1 MRNRVQQSS
10 FKALKKE
17 LVFDIDMTDYDDI
30 RTCCSGA
37 SICPLCWKFMIIAV
51 KILDRALRGVCVYV
65 CVWVG
70 GCAIYTTTPH
80 SPSSL
85 LPPSFSE
92 DFGFRHLLWVYSGR
106 RGIHCWVCDQEAIQL
121 SQDAR
126 VAIVEYLTLVRGGEQ
141 QQQKVKLK
149 KPPYHPSIK

>member
-1 MRNRVQQSS
+1 MKVLHCAALISNAVEICNRIM
-10 FKALKKE
+10 
-17 LVFDIDMTDYDDI
+17 FDFYQ
-30 RTCCSGA
+30 GL
-37 SICPLCWKFMIIAV
+37 P
-51 KILDRALRGVCVYV
+51 
-65 CVWVG
+65 
-70 GCAIYTTTPH
+70 AIPVLPI
-80 SPSSL
+80 SPPPFSSL
-85 LPPSFSE
+85 LLPSPSFSE